1 MSGGRRD
8 DGFFFMEDI
17 LMARPGNVV
26 PETSSVTEDEFHG
39 ALAAGLGRAERK
51 VGAKTLAYI
60 MDCTTKQLR
69 NIFGGSVPH
78 PKRLFDAH
86 VALPDAG
93 VFDDIGELYG
103 CKIVARDGADN
114 LADLTL
120 TLARALV
127 MIREVQ
133 HPNSPG
139 GEEVVHSEYLAGEA
153 LMREINNAAAAWI
166 ERCAVIRDSVPG
178 RVRVVGG

>member
-1 MSGGRRD
+1 
-8 DGFFFMEDI
+8 MEAI
-17 LMARPGNVV
+17 LMPRPGNVV
-26 PETSSVTEDEFHG
+26 PEMSTVTEDEFHG

-51 VGAKTLAYI
+51 VGAKALAYI

-86 VALPDAG
+86 LAVPEAG
-93 VFDDIGELYG
+93 MFDDIGELYG
-103 CKIVARDGADN
+103 CKVVAKDAADN
-114 LADLTL
+114 LSDLTL

-133 HPNSPG
+133 HPSSPG
-139 GEEVVHSEYLAGEA
+139 GEQVVHSEYLAGEE
-153 LMREINNAAAAWI
+153 LMREIHNASGAWLD
-166 ERCAVIRDSVPG
+166 RCSVIRDTRPG